1 MKDQKFYISQS
12 INKEHIYLDDEEA
25 DERLIDV
32 HFMEKFTNKQKAEL
46 LQLLA
51 IYIEKLEAK

>member
-1 MKDQKFYISQS
+1 MKDEKYYIGES

-32 HFMEKFTNKQKAEL
+32 QFMEKFTNKQKAEL